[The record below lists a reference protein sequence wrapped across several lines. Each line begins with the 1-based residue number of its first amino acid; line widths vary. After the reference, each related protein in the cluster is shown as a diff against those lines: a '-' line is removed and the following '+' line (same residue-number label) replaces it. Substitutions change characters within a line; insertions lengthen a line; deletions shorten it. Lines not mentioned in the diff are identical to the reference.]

1 MRDILFRGKRKDKG
15 NWVEGYYLPLHAV
28 KYLSGKDVYAQIFV
42 EPDEQHPKGWAVV
55 LPETVGQYTGAIDK
69 NNRKMFEGDIVED
82 ICGGIGTIVY
92 QKDECAFYVDLGDTY
107 DTVDGKL
114 YTVIGNV
121 YDNPELL
128 EGDNLVEELPWEE

>member
-1 MRDILFRGKRKDKG
+1 MRDILFRGKHMYNGKWACGSIVHQTDHYGVKVDRWFLIDG
-15 NWVEGYYLPLHAV
+15 TETNDYDIGQPLEV
-28 KYLSGKDVYAQIFV
+28 F
-42 EPDEQHPKGWAVV
+42 
-55 LPETVGQYTGAIDK
+55 PETVGQYTGAIDK

-128 EGDNLVEELPWEE
+128 EGENQ

>member
-1 MRDILFRGKRKDKG
+1 MREILFRGKDTSGVLNYQWQYGSLYNSNPNAMFPTIIRLDRYG
-15 NWVEGYYLPLHAV
+15 N
-28 KYLSGKDVYAQIFV
+28 KMFV
-42 EPDEQHPKGWAVV
+42 EVD
-55 LPETVGQYTGAIDK
+55 PETVGQYTGAIDK

-128 EGDNLVEELPWEE
+128 KGENLVEELPWEE

>member
-1 MRDILFRGKRKDKG
+1 MREILFRGKDASGVLNYLWQYGSLDNSNPKAMFPTIIRRDRYG
-15 NWVEGYYLPLHAV
+15 N
-28 KYLSGKDVYAQIFV
+28 KMFV
-42 EPDEQHPKGWAVV
+42 EVN
-55 LPETVGQYTGAIDK
+55 PETVGQYTGAIDK

-82 ICGGIGTIVY
+82 IYGEKGTIVY

-128 EGDNLVEELPWEE
+128 EGENQ

>member
-1 MRDILFRGKRKDKG
+1 MREIVFRGKRKDKG
-15 NWVEGYYLPLHAV
+15 NWVEGYYLPLHSV
-28 KYLSGKDVYAQIFV
+28 KYLCGKDVYAQIFV
-42 EPDEQHPKGWAVV
+42 EPDEQRKTAGMTVV
-55 LPETVGQYTGAIDK
+55 FAETIGQYTGAIDK
-69 NNRKMFEGDIVED
+69 NDRKMFEGDIVED
-82 ICGGIGTIVY
+82 IYGEKGTIVY

-128 EGDNLVEELPWEE
+128 EGENQ

>member
-1 MRDILFRGKRKDKG
+1 MT
-15 NWVEGYYLPLHAV
+15 
-28 KYLSGKDVYAQIFV
+28 
-42 EPDEQHPKGWAVV
+42 VV
-55 LPETVGQYTGAIDK
+55 FAETVGQYTGAIDK
-69 NNRKMFEGDIVED
+69 NDRKMFEGDIVED
-82 ICGGIGTIVY
+82 IYGEKGTIVY

-128 EGDNLVEELPWEE
+128 EGENQ